1 MLRIFMLLFCW
12 ILSVPCRMN
21 VQKNDVNKIEEKLHA
36 KHKEVK
42 NKIINST
49 YFSKAEK
56 IQLGHHLDE
65 MYKPECK
72 QSETKKQN

>member
-65 MYKPECK
+65 MYKHECK

>member
-1 MLRIFMLLFCW
+1 MLLFCW
-12 ILSVPCRMN
+12 ILSVSCRMN
-21 VQKNDVNKIEEKLHA
+21 VQKNDVNKIEEKKLPA
-36 KHKEVK
+36 KYVEVK

-49 YFSKAEK
+49 LFSKAEK